1 MVDIFGVDI
10 VTLGW
15 RMTPAMFHIALALAG
30 GPRHGY
36 ALMREVELLSDGAM
50 HLGPGT
56 LYRSLQRMRVDLLI
70 EDWPGD
76 ETSGDERR
84 REYRLTVSGRETLRV
99 EAQRLAS
106 LVAVAVQRGIVR
118 PPVDTSTGGTR

>member
-1 MVDIFGVDI
+1 
-10 VTLGW
+10 
-15 RMTPAMFHIALALAG
+15 MTPAMFHIALALAG